1 MFIFFGIIYG
11 LSNYIWSIDIETKEN
26 LTPFEVRRQLDSI
39 GIKPGLKKTDIN
51 VYEIERK
58 MQTINNQI
66 MWIRTRI
73 EGSTL
78 HLVIEEK
85 VNPPS
90 TEAKESDSVVAKTD
104 GEIKRVY
111 TYFHFVASMPLFT

>member
-1 MFIFFGIIYG
+1 VGVFIFFGIIYG

-66 MWIRTRI
+66 MWIRTR
-73 EGSTL
+73 
-78 HLVIEEK
+78 
-85 VNPPS
+85 
-90 TEAKESDSVVAKTD
+90 
-104 GEIKRVY
+104 
-111 TYFHFVASMPLFT
+111 